1 MNISRLIQS
10 FTCGFSLLIILTAC
24 GVSVTPTAPAGVPYG
39 IDQRSTPSGEDA
51 EALLPAQV
59 GSFKRG
65 PIEGDIKNDDE
76 VYATYTS
83 GEQEIFLT
91 VGISDDVRGAQEGV
105 TTAKE
110 VLEHDKESAF
120 EQPLMSLAT
129 EPSYFKVSEGDIVFM
144 AWQRGRYFFSVDSR
158 GSGEALDRFMQAF
171 PY

>member
-10 FTCGFSLLIILTAC
+10 FTLGFSLLIILTAC
-24 GVSVTPTAPAGVPYG
+24 GASATPAEPAGAPYG
-39 IDQRSTPSGEDA
+39 IDRRPPPSGEDA

-59 GSFKRG
+59 GGFMRG
-65 PIEGDIKNDDE
+65 PVEGDIKNDDE

-91 VGISDDVRGAQEGV
+91 VSISDDVRGAQEGV
-105 TTAKE
+105 KTAKE
-110 VLEHDKESAF
+110 VLEHDKGSVF

-144 AWQRGRYFFSVDSR
+144 AWQHGRYFFSVDSQ
-158 GSGEALDRFMQAF
+158 GSGEALDRFMRVF

>member
-10 FTCGFSLLIILTAC
+10 FTLGFSLLIILTAC
-24 GVSVTPTAPAGVPYG
+24 GASATPAEPAGAPYG
-39 IDQRSTPSGEDA
+39 IDRRPPPSGEDA

-59 GSFKRG
+59 GGFMRG
-65 PIEGDIKNDDE
+65 PVQGDIKNDDE
-76 VYATYTS
+76 VYTTYTS

-91 VGISDDVRGAQEGV
+91 VSISDDVRGAQEGV
-105 TTAKE
+105 KTAKE
-110 VLEHDKESAF
+110 VLEHDKGSAF

-144 AWQRGRYFFSVDSR
+144 AWQRGRYFFSADSQ